1 MESAAVIRSR
11 ARNERMVDPMKRLS
25 LILLGGVTSVLL
37 AAHPLAAAPVGKPN
51 IVVIVSDDQ
60 GYNDLGVQG
69 SRDIPTP
76 SIDALARGGVRFT
89 SGYVS
94 GPYCSPTRAGLMT
107 GRYQQRYGHEFNLGP
122 PSTATLELGLPLTE
136 TTLPQRLQQAGYA
149 TGLVGKWHLGHAPKF
164 HPMRRGFDEFYG
176 FLGGLHSYADARAD
190 AANPILRGRQVVDE
204 KEYLTDAIGREAVA
218 YIEQHQRS
226 PFFLYVAF
234 NAVHVPMQAPPKYR
248 DRFASIE
255 DERRRM
261 YAAMTSALDDNVGRI
276 LAKLREAGLEKNTL
290 VFYLSDNGGDR
301 GNASN
306 NSPLRGRKAQT
317 LEGGIRVPYF
327 LKWPARL
334 RAGRTYDQ
342 PVIQLDI
349 AATALAAAGVKLAAD
364 ARLDGVDL
372 LPYLTGQ
379 KSEPPHDVL
388 YWRLGPQ
395 MAIRQGDWKLVR
407 YTGSRETELYNLADD
422 IGERNNLAQSWPER
436 RRELQDQWEAWNA
449 QLATP
454 RWPAPSRRVLTSNEE

>member
-1 MESAAVIRSR
+1 
-11 ARNERMVDPMKRLS
+11 MKRLC
-25 LILLGGVTSVLL
+25 LTLLGCLTSVLM
-37 AAHPLAAAPVGKPN
+37 AVQPLTAAPAGKPN
-51 IVVIVSDDQ
+51 IVLIVADDQ

-69 SRDIPTP
+69 SRDLRTP
-76 SIDALARGGVRFT
+76 NIDALARGGVRFT

-107 GRYQQRYGHEFNLGP
+107 GRYQQRFGHEFNPEAAPRG
-122 PSTATLELGLPLTE
+122 TRELGLPLTE
-136 TTLPQRLQQAGYA
+136 TTLPERLQEAGYT
-149 TGLVGKWHLGHAPKF
+149 TGLVGKWHLGQADKF
-164 HPMRRGFDEFYG
+164 HPMRRGFGEFYG
-176 FLGGLHSYADARAD
+176 FLGGLHSYVDARAD
-190 AANPILRGRQVVDE
+190 AANPILRGKKVIDE

-218 YIEQHQRS
+218 YIERHQQS

-234 NAVHVPMQAPPKYR
+234 NAVHVPMQATKKYR
-248 DRFASIE
+248 DRFASIQ
-255 DERRRM
+255 DERRRT

-276 LAKLREAGLEKNTL
+276 LAKLRETGLEENTL

-327 LKWPARL
+327 VKWPARL
-334 RAGRTYDQ
+334 PAGKTYDQ

-349 AATALAAAGVKLAAD
+349 AATALAAAGEELFAD
-364 ARLDGVDL
+364 AELDGVDL

-379 KSEPPHDVL
+379 KSEPPHDAL

-407 YTGSRETELYNLADD
+407 HRGSRETELYNLADD
-422 IGERNNLAQSWPER
+422 IGEKHNLAESRPEKR
-436 RRELQDQWEAWNA
+436 QELQAAWDDWNA
-449 QLATP
+449 QLVAP
-454 RWPAPSRRVLTSNEE
+454 RWPAP